1 MSEYD
6 PVGQWGDEK
15 GRGMPLIHHPDPLSK
30 EQIQVRGLEVE
41 NVF

>member
-1 MSEYD
+1 MSEHD
-6 PVGQWGDEK
+6 TVGQWGDEK

-30 EQIQVRGLEVE
+30 EQIQVRGPEVE